1 MTQKPRDVGD
11 EAQVKLSK
19 DKAEL
24 AYERDIDHFRRVLE
38 TTEGRAIIWRMLSY
52 CDLNSDPPTHPQ
64 DTFRF
69 VGRQDVGRWLIK
81 EVFTSDPGAYKLMWQ
96 EAEDRQKLEGVDDG

>member
-1 MTQKPRDVGD
+1 MTKKQRDVGD
-11 EAQVKLSK
+11 EAQVER
-19 DKAEL
+19 DQAKAEL
-24 AYERDIDHFRRVLE
+24 AYERNVDDFRRVLA
-38 TTEGRAIIWRMLSY
+38 TQEGRAIIWRMLSY

-96 EAEDRQKLEGVDDG
+96 EAEERELEGANDG